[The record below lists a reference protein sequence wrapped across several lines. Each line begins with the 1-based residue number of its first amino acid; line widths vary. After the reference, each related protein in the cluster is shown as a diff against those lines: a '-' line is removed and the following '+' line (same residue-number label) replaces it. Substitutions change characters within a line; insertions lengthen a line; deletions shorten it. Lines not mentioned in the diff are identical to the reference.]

1 MKAIQIHNYGD
12 PNVLNYEEIPIVHPK
27 AGEVLIH
34 NRAIGVNFVDIY
46 LRKGIF
52 NTPLPF
58 IPGKEGAGDI
68 IAIGEGVK
76 DFSVGD
82 RVAYIETLGAYAEQT
97 IVPVHFLVPL
107 PDNISYETAAASL
120 LKGLTARFLIRQT
133 FQVKANHILLVHAA
147 AGGVGRILTQWAK
160 HLGAIIIGTVGSS
173 EKIRIAKQNGCDYVI
188 NYNECDFVTQVKTIT
203 HGQGCH
209 VVYDSIGK
217 KTFPGSLD
225 CLRPFGCFVSFGFS
239 SGLIPPFDIL
249 TLLEKGSLYA
259 TWPGLTTYL
268 SKRSDVLSMSKE
280 FFDIVSNNIVKIQS
294 PFQLSLAHAAEA
306 HQKLESREL
315 TKATVL
321 IP

>member
-1 MKAIQIHNYGD
+1 MKAIQIHNYGN

-97 IVPVHFLVPL
+97 IVPVHFLIPL
-107 PDNISYETAAASL
+107 PDNISYEIAAASL

-133 FQVKANHILLVHAA
+133 FQVKA
-147 AGGVGRILTQWAK
+147 
-160 HLGAIIIGTVGSS
+160 
-173 EKIRIAKQNGCDYVI
+173 
-188 NYNECDFVTQVKTIT
+188 IT
-203 HGQGCH
+203 HGQRCH

-217 KTFPGSLD
+217 MTFPGSLD

-280 FFDIVSNNIVKIQS
+280 FFDIISNNIIKIQS
-294 PFQLSLAHAAEA
+294 PLQLSLEHATEA
-306 HQKLESREL
+306 HQKLESRKL
-315 TKATVL
+315 TKDTVM

>member
-1 MKAIQIHNYGD
+1 M
-12 PNVLNYEEIPIVHPK
+12 
-27 AGEVLIH
+27 
-34 NRAIGVNFVDIY
+34 
-46 LRKGIF
+46 
-52 NTPLPF
+52 
-58 IPGKEGAGDI
+58 
-68 IAIGEGVK
+68 
-76 DFSVGD
+76 
-82 RVAYIETLGAYAEQT
+82 GAYAEQT

-107 PDNISYETAAASL
+107 PDNITYETAAASL

-188 NYNECDFVTQVKTIT
+188 NYNECDFITQVKAIT

-217 KTFPGSLD
+217 MTFPDSLD
-225 CLRPFGCFVSFGFS
+225 CLRPFSCFISFGFS
-239 SGLIPPFDIL
+239 SGLIPPFDFL

-280 FFDIVSNNIVKIQS
+280 FFNIISNNIVKIQS
-294 PFQLSLAHAAEA
+294 PLQLSLAHAAEA
-306 HQKLESREL
+306 HQQLESRKL
-315 TKATVL
+315 TKAIVM